1 MHRFLDCLPVLLRDQ
16 DGRATLTGNKDWLM
30 RFGGLVNEAIEI
42 RSCFAGCEDGQ
53 KSLPVKLAWYAKAY
67 DVAN

>member
-1 MHRFLDCLPVLLRDQ
+1 
-16 DGRATLTGNKDWLM
+16 M